1 MDDYNQTGQS
11 EMTYSPGRNRV
22 TSLYAMMLAWQKAE
36 PNKPCLC
43 IDDAVY
49 TYDVFMRDVQA
60 EKEKLE
66 TYAQTQPP
74 VIYRNS
80 VYDQLTAWI
89 AAIGAGLQPIIGH
102 PDSDDTVR
110 KALEER
116 LKEPSVRCD
125 KADFGVLSSGS
136 TGIPKI
142 LWRRTASWTDFF
154 PVQNEIFEV
163 TTDTRLFLH
172 GSMSFTGNLNALL
185 AVWYAGGTVVT
196 SAYLRPRSWL
206 KVMARYAITHIYL
219 LPTKLRLLMEVIP
232 IGKKNTMDT
241 AEADSTAEVD
251 SPAEIDSTDEV
262 KQRTAPAAAK
272 QRIASAAVKQEIAP
286 TEVRQRVTAELSS
299 LRMIFAGSQMLDTNL
314 MYHLQRL
321 WPQAR
326 FILYYGASELNYVTY
341 CTAEEWLLEPN
352 TVGRPFPGV
361 TVTVDEDHMIY
372 VTSPYTIEGV
382 ACPFSVGDKGWF
394 SSSGRL
400 MFEGRGGAVINRG
413 GYKLSVPLL
422 EKKIQELDGVA
433 EAVVIGQPD
442 ALRGEEPVAFI
453 QCEPGYTETMIKKAM
468 TKVLSVQEMP
478 HRIIGVEEIPLT
490 AGSKIDKRQLLR
502 LLET

>member
-11 EMTYSPGRNRV
+11 EMTDFPGRKTV
-22 TSLYAMMLAWQKAE
+22 TSLYAMMLAWQKAA

-49 TYDVFMRDVQA
+49 TYDAFMRDVQA

-66 TYAQTQPP
+66 TYAQTQP
-74 VIYRNS
+74 VIIYRNS

-89 AAIGAGLQPIIGH
+89 AAIGAGLQPITGH

-110 KALEER
+110 KALEEG
-116 LKEPSVRCD
+116 LKEPSACCD

-136 TGIPKI
+136 TGVPKI
-142 LWRRTASWTDFF
+142 LWRRTASWADFF

-163 TTDTRLFLH
+163 TKDTRLFLH

-185 AVWYAGGTVVT
+185 AAWYAGGTVVT

-219 LPTKLRLLMEVIP
+219 LPTKLRLLMEAMP
-232 IGKKNTMDT
+232 ISKENT
-241 AEADSTAEVD
+241 
-251 SPAEIDSTDEV
+251 
-262 KQRTAPAAAK
+262 AA
-272 QRIASAAVKQEIAP
+272 
-286 TEVRQRVTAELSS
+286 LSS
-299 LRMIFAGSQMLDTNL
+299 LRMIFAGSQMLDTKL
-314 MYHLQRL
+314 MHHLQRT

-341 CTAEEWLLEPN
+341 CTAEEWLREPN

-361 TVTVDEDHMIY
+361 RVTVEEDHMIY

>member
-22 TSLYAMMLAWQKAE
+22 TSLYAMMLAWQKAV

-49 TYDVFMRDVQA
+49 TYGVFMRDVQA

-102 PDSDDTVR
+102 PDSDDIVR

-116 LKEPSVRCD
+116 LKEPSACCD

-136 TGIPKI
+136 TGVPKI
-142 LWRRTASWTDFF
+142 LWRRTASWADFF

-163 TTDTRLFLH
+163 TKETRLFLH

-219 LPTKLRLLMEVIP
+219 LPTKLRLLMEAMP
-232 IGKKNTMDT
+232 ISKENMVT
-241 AEADSTAEVD
+241 AVEAGRTAEVKRRIA
-251 SPAEIDSTDEV
+251 PVVA
-262 KQRTAPAAAK
+262 KQRTAP
-272 QRIASAAVKQEIAP
+272 
-286 TEVRQRVTAELSS
+286 TLSS
-299 LRMIFAGSQMLDTNL
+299 LRMIFAGSQMLDTKL
-314 MYHLQRL
+314 MHHLQRT

-341 CTAEEWLLEPN
+341 CTAEEWLREPN

-361 TVTVDEDHMIY
+361 RVTVDEDHMIY

>member
-66 TYAQTQPP
+66 TYAQTQLP

-80 VYDQLTAWI
+80 VYDQLTVWI

-102 PDSDDTVR
+102 PDSDDIVR

-116 LKEPSVRCD
+116 LKEPSAYCD

-136 TGIPKI
+136 TGVPKI
-142 LWRRTASWTDFF
+142 LWRRTASWADFF

-163 TTDTRLFLH
+163 TKDTRLFLH

-219 LPTKLRLLMEVIP
+219 LPTKLRLLMEAMP
-232 IGKKNTMDT
+232 ISKENT
-241 AEADSTAEVD
+241 
-251 SPAEIDSTDEV
+251 
-262 KQRTAPAAAK
+262 AA
-272 QRIASAAVKQEIAP
+272 
-286 TEVRQRVTAELSS
+286 LSS
-299 LRMIFAGSQMLDTNL
+299 FRMIFAGSQMLDTKL
-314 MYHLQRL
+314 MHHLQRT
-321 WPQAR
+321 WPQVR

-361 TVTVDEDHMIY
+361 RVTVDEDHMIY

-422 EKKIQELDGVA
+422 EKKIQELEGVA

>member
-1 MDDYNQTGQS
+1 M
-11 EMTYSPGRNRV
+11 
-22 TSLYAMMLAWQKAE
+22 
-36 PNKPCLC
+36 
-43 IDDAVY
+43 
-49 TYDVFMRDVQA
+49 
-60 EKEKLE
+60 
-66 TYAQTQPP
+66 YAQPQPLL
-74 VIYRNS
+74 IYRNS
-80 VYDQLTAWI
+80 VYNQLTAWI

-102 PDSDDTVR
+102 PDSDDIVR

-116 LKEPSVRCD
+116 LKEPSACCD

-136 TGIPKI
+136 TGVPKI
-142 LWRRTASWTDFF
+142 LWRRTASWADFF

-163 TTDTRLFLH
+163 TKDTRLFLH

-219 LPTKLRLLMEVIP
+219 LPTKLRLLMEAMP
-232 IGKKNTMDT
+232 ISKENTAMAAEAEST
-241 AEADSTAEVD
+241 AEARRRIVPTAVKQRI
-251 SPAEIDSTDEV
+251 PPVVA
-262 KQRTAPAAAK
+262 KQRTAP
-272 QRIASAAVKQEIAP
+272 
-286 TEVRQRVTAELSS
+286 TLSS
-299 LRMIFAGSQMLDTNL
+299 LRMIFAGSQMLDTKL
-314 MYHLQRL
+314 MHHLQRT

-341 CTAEEWLLEPN
+341 CTAEEWLREPN

-433 EAVVIGQPD
+433 EAVVMGQPD

>member
-1 MDDYNQTGQS
+1 MDTYNQTGQR
-11 EMTYSPGRNRV
+11 EVTYSSGRNTV
-22 TSLYAMMLAWQKAE
+22 TSLYAMMRAWQKAE

-49 TYDVFMRDVQA
+49 TYDTFMRDVQA
-60 EKEKLE
+60 EKENLE
-66 TYAQTQPP
+66 MCDQTQPL

-219 LPTKLRLLMEVIP
+219 LPTKLRLLMEAMP
-232 IGKKNTMDT
+232 ISKENTAMAVEAKST
-241 AEADSTAEVD
+241 AEARRRIV
-251 SPAEIDSTDEV
+251 PAV
-262 KQRTAPAAAK
+262 AKQRTAP
-272 QRIASAAVKQEIAP
+272 
-286 TEVRQRVTAELSS
+286 TLSS
-299 LRMIFAGSQMLDTNL
+299 LRMIFAGSQMLDTKL
-314 MYHLQRL
+314 MHHLQRT
-321 WPQAR
+321 WPQAW

>member
-43 IDDAVY
+43 IDNAVY

-102 PDSDDTVR
+102 PDSDDIVR

-116 LKEPSVRCD
+116 LKEPSACCD

-136 TGIPKI
+136 TGVPKI
-142 LWRRTASWTDFF
+142 LWRRTASWADFF

-163 TTDTRLFLH
+163 TKETRLFLH

-206 KVMARYAITHIYL
+206 KVMARYEITHIYL
-219 LPTKLRLLMEVIP
+219 LPTKLRLLMEAMP
-232 IGKKNTMDT
+232 ISKENT
-241 AEADSTAEVD
+241 
-251 SPAEIDSTDEV
+251 
-262 KQRTAPAAAK
+262 AA
-272 QRIASAAVKQEIAP
+272 
-286 TEVRQRVTAELSS
+286 LSS
-299 LRMIFAGSQMLDTNL
+299 LRMIFAGSQMLDIKL
-314 MYHLQRL
+314 MHHLQRT

-341 CTAEEWLLEPN
+341 CTAGEWLLEPN

-361 TVTVDEDHMIY
+361 RVTVDEDHMIY

-382 ACPFSVGDKGWF
+382 VCPFSVGDKGWF

-478 HRIIGVEEIPLT
+478 HRIIGVEEMPLT
-490 AGSKIDKRQLLR
+490 AGSKIDKRQLLS

>member
-1 MDDYNQTGQS
+1 MDDYNQTRQS
-11 EMTYSPGRNRV
+11 EMTDSLGRNTV
-22 TSLYAMMLAWQKAE
+22 TSLYAMMLAWQKAV

-49 TYDVFMRDVQA
+49 TYDNFMRDVQA

-66 TYAQTQPP
+66 TYAQPQPP

-80 VYDQLTAWI
+80 VYDQLTVWI

-102 PDSDDTVR
+102 PDSDDIVR

-116 LKEPSVRCD
+116 LKEPSACCD

-136 TGIPKI
+136 TGVPKI
-142 LWRRTASWTDFF
+142 LWRRTASWADFF

-163 TTDTRLFLH
+163 TKDTRLFLH

-219 LPTKLRLLMEVIP
+219 LPTKLRLLMEAMP
-232 IGKKNTMDT
+232 ISKENT
-241 AEADSTAEVD
+241 
-251 SPAEIDSTDEV
+251 
-262 KQRTAPAAAK
+262 AA
-272 QRIASAAVKQEIAP
+272 
-286 TEVRQRVTAELSS
+286 LSS
-299 LRMIFAGSQMLDTNL
+299 LRMIFAGSQMLDTKL
-314 MYHLQRL
+314 MHHLQRT

-361 TVTVDEDHMIY
+361 RVTVDEDHMIY

-478 HRIIGVEEIPLT
+478 HRIIGVEVIPLT

>member
-1 MDDYNQTGQS
+1 MDTYNQTGQR
-11 EMTYSPGRNRV
+11 EVTYSSGRNTV
-22 TSLYAMMLAWQKAE
+22 TSLYAMMRAWQKAE

-49 TYDVFMRDVQA
+49 TYDTFMRDVQA
-60 EKEKLE
+60 EKENLE
-66 TYAQTQPP
+66 MCDQTQPL

-136 TGIPKI
+136 TGVPKI
-142 LWRRTASWTDFF
+142 LWRRTASWADFF
-154 PVQNEIFEV
+154 LVQNEIFEV
-163 TTDTRLFLH
+163 TKETRLFLH

-219 LPTKLRLLMEVIP
+219 LPTKLRLLMEAMP
-232 IGKKNTMDT
+232 ISKENTAMAVEAKST
-241 AEADSTAEVD
+241 AEARRRIV
-251 SPAEIDSTDEV
+251 PAV
-262 KQRTAPAAAK
+262 AKQRTAP
-272 QRIASAAVKQEIAP
+272 
-286 TEVRQRVTAELSS
+286 TLSS
-299 LRMIFAGSQMLDTNL
+299 LRMIFAGSQMLDTKL
-314 MYHLQRL
+314 MHHLQRT
-321 WPQAR
+321 WPQVR

-361 TVTVDEDHMIY
+361 RVTVDEDHMIY

-422 EKKIQELDGVA
+422 EKKIQELEGVA

>member
-1 MDDYNQTGQS
+1 MDTYNQTGQR
-11 EMTYSPGRNRV
+11 EATYSSGRNTV
-22 TSLYAMMLAWQKAE
+22 TSLYAMMRAWQKAE

-49 TYDVFMRDVQA
+49 TYDTFMRDVQA

-66 TYAQTQPP
+66 TYAQTQP
-74 VIYRNS
+74 VIIYRNS

-136 TGIPKI
+136 TGVPKI
-142 LWRRTASWTDFF
+142 LWRRTASWVDFF

-219 LPTKLRLLMEVIP
+219 LPTKLRLLMEAMP
-232 IGKKNTMDT
+232 ISKENTTMAVEAERT
-241 AEADSTAEVD
+241 AEARRRIA
-251 SPAEIDSTDEV
+251 PAEE
-262 KQRTAPAAAK
+262 K
-272 QRIASAAVKQEIAP
+272 QRIVPA
-286 TEVRQRVTAELSS
+286 LSS
-299 LRMIFAGSQMLDTNL
+299 LRMIFAGSQMLDTKL
-314 MYHLQRL
+314 MHHLQRT
-321 WPQAR
+321 WPEAQ

-361 TVTVDEDHMIY
+361 RVTVDEDHMIY

-422 EKKIQELDGVA
+422 EKKIQELEGVA

-478 HRIIGVEEIPLT
+478 HRIIGVEEIPLM

-502 LLET
+502 VLET

>member
-1 MDDYNQTGQS
+1 MDDYNQTRQS
-11 EMTYSPGRNRV
+11 EMTDSPGRNTV
-22 TSLYAMMLAWQKAE
+22 ISLYAMMLAWQKAV

-66 TYAQTQPP
+66 TYAQPQPLL
-74 VIYRNS
+74 IYRNS

-102 PDSDDTVR
+102 PDSDDIVR

-116 LKEPSVRCD
+116 LKEPSACCD

-136 TGIPKI
+136 TGVPKI
-142 LWRRTASWTDFF
+142 LWRRTASWADFF

-163 TTDTRLFLH
+163 TEDTRLFLH

-196 SAYLRPRSWL
+196 SAYLRPRSWM

-219 LPTKLRLLMEVIP
+219 LPTKLRLLMEAMP
-232 IGKKNTMDT
+232 ISKENT
-241 AEADSTAEVD
+241 
-251 SPAEIDSTDEV
+251 
-262 KQRTAPAAAK
+262 AA
-272 QRIASAAVKQEIAP
+272 
-286 TEVRQRVTAELSS
+286 LSS
-299 LRMIFAGSQMLDTNL
+299 LRMIFAGSQMLDTKL
-314 MYHLQRL
+314 MHHLQRT

-361 TVTVDEDHMIY
+361 RVTVDEDRMIY

-422 EKKIQELDGVA
+422 EKKIQELEGVA

>member
-1 MDDYNQTGQS
+1 MDTYNQTGQR
-11 EMTYSPGRNRV
+11 EVTYSSGRNTV
-22 TSLYAMMLAWQKAE
+22 TSLYAMMRAWQKAK

-49 TYDVFMRDVQA
+49 TYDTFMRDVQA
-60 EKEKLE
+60 EKENLE
-66 TYAQTQPP
+66 MCDQTQPL

-136 TGIPKI
+136 MGIPKI

-154 PVQNEIFEV
+154 PIQNEIFEV

-232 IGKKNTMDT
+232 ISKENTAIVVE
-241 AEADSTAEVD
+241 AESTAEVD
-251 SPAEIDSTDEV
+251 SPAKVDSTAEV
-262 KQRTAPAAAK
+262 KQRIAPAAAK
-272 QRIASAAVKQEIAP
+272 QRTAP
-286 TEVRQRVTAELSS
+286 AKVRQRVTAELSS
-299 LRMIFAGSQMLDTNL
+299 LRMIFAGSQMLDTKL
-314 MYHLQRL
+314 MHHLQRT

-341 CTAEEWLLEPN
+341 CTAGEWLLEPN

-361 TVTVDEDHMIY
+361 RVTVDEDHMIY

-382 ACPFSVGDKGWF
+382 DCPFSVGDKGWF

-413 GYKLSVPLL
+413 GFKLSAALL

-468 TKVLSVQEMP
+468 TKVLSSQEMP
-478 HRIIGVEEIPLT
+478 HRIICVDAIPLT
-490 AGSKIDKRQLLR
+490 AGSKIDKRKLLA

>member
-1 MDDYNQTGQS
+1 MDDYNQTGQRGV
-11 EMTYSPGRNRV
+11 TYSPGRNRV
-22 TSLYAMMLAWQKAE
+22 TSLYAMMLAWQKAK

-60 EKEKLE
+60 EKENLE
-66 TYAQTQPP
+66 MCDQTQPL

-142 LWRRTASWTDFF
+142 LWRRTASWADFF

-219 LPTKLRLLMEVIP
+219 LPTKLRLLMEAMP
-232 IGKKNTMDT
+232 ISKENTAMAVEAKST
-241 AEADSTAEVD
+241 AEARRRIV
-251 SPAEIDSTDEV
+251 PAVAKQRIPPV
-262 KQRTAPAAAK
+262 VAKQRTAP
-272 QRIASAAVKQEIAP
+272 
-286 TEVRQRVTAELSS
+286 TLSS
-299 LRMIFAGSQMLDTNL
+299 LRMIFAGSQMLDTKL
-314 MYHLQRL
+314 MHHLQRT

-382 ACPFSVGDKGWF
+382 ACPLSVGDKGWF

>member
-66 TYAQTQPP
+66 TYAQTQLP

-80 VYDQLTAWI
+80 VYDQLTVWI

-102 PDSDDTVR
+102 PDSDDIVR

-116 LKEPSVRCD
+116 LKEPSAYCD

-136 TGIPKI
+136 TGVPKI
-142 LWRRTASWTDFF
+142 LWRRTASWADFF

-163 TTDTRLFLH
+163 TKDTRLFLH

-219 LPTKLRLLMEVIP
+219 LPTKLRLLMEAMP
-232 IGKKNTMDT
+232 ISKENTAMAVEAKST
-241 AEADSTAEVD
+241 AEARRRIV
-251 SPAEIDSTDEV
+251 PAV
-262 KQRTAPAAAK
+262 AKQRTAP
-272 QRIASAAVKQEIAP
+272 
-286 TEVRQRVTAELSS
+286 TLSS
-299 LRMIFAGSQMLDTNL
+299 LRMIFAGSQMLDTKL
-314 MYHLQRL
+314 MHHLQRT

-341 CTAEEWLLEPN
+341 CTAGEWLLEPN

-361 TVTVDEDHMIY
+361 RVTVDEDHMIY

-422 EKKIQELDGVA
+422 EKKIQELEGVA

-478 HRIIGVEEIPLT
+478 HRIIGVEEILLT

>member
-60 EKEKLE
+60 EKETLE

-89 AAIGAGLQPIIGH
+89 AAIGAGLQPVIGH

-142 LWRRTASWTDFF
+142 LWRRTASWADFF

-219 LPTKLRLLMEVIP
+219 LPTKLRLLMEAMP
-232 IGKKNTMDT
+232 ISKENT
-241 AEADSTAEVD
+241 
-251 SPAEIDSTDEV
+251 
-262 KQRTAPAAAK
+262 AA
-272 QRIASAAVKQEIAP
+272 
-286 TEVRQRVTAELSS
+286 LSS
-299 LRMIFAGSQMLDTNL
+299 LRMIFAGSQMLDTKL
-314 MYHLQRL
+314 MHHLQRT

-361 TVTVDEDHMIY
+361 RVTVDEDHMIY

-478 HRIIGVEEIPLT
+478 HRIIGVEKIPLT

>member
-80 VYDQLTAWI
+80 VYNQLTAWI

-102 PDSDDTVR
+102 PDSDDIVR

-116 LKEPSVRCD
+116 LKEPSACCD

-136 TGIPKI
+136 TGVPKI
-142 LWRRTASWTDFF
+142 LWRRTASWADFF

-163 TTDTRLFLH
+163 TKDTRLFLH

-219 LPTKLRLLMEVIP
+219 LPTKLRLLMEAMP
-232 IGKKNTMDT
+232 TSKENT
-241 AEADSTAEVD
+241 
-251 SPAEIDSTDEV
+251 
-262 KQRTAPAAAK
+262 AA
-272 QRIASAAVKQEIAP
+272 
-286 TEVRQRVTAELSS
+286 LSS
-299 LRMIFAGSQMLDTNL
+299 LRMIFAGSQMLDTKL
-314 MYHLQRL
+314 MHHLQRT

-341 CTAEEWLLEPN
+341 CTAGEWLLEPN

-361 TVTVDEDHMIY
+361 RVTVDEDHMIY

-422 EKKIQELDGVA
+422 EKKIQELEGVA

>member
-1 MDDYNQTGQS
+1 MDDYNQTGQR
-11 EMTYSPGRNRV
+11 EVTYSSGRNTV
-22 TSLYAMMLAWQKAE
+22 TSLYAMMRAWQKAK

-60 EKEKLE
+60 EKENLE
-66 TYAQTQPP
+66 MCDQTQPL

-102 PDSDDTVR
+102 PDSDDIVR

-116 LKEPSVRCD
+116 LKEPSACCD

-136 TGIPKI
+136 MGIPKI

-154 PVQNEIFEV
+154 PIQNEIFEV

-219 LPTKLRLLMEVIP
+219 LPTKLRLLMEAMP
-232 IGKKNTMDT
+232 ISKENTAMAVEAEST
-241 AEADSTAEVD
+241 AEARRRIV
-251 SPAEIDSTDEV
+251 
-262 KQRTAPAAAK
+262 PAAA
-272 QRIASAAVKQEIAP
+272 KQEIAP

-299 LRMIFAGSQMLDTNL
+299 LRMIFAGSQMLDTKL
-314 MYHLQRL
+314 MHHLQRT

>member
-1 MDDYNQTGQS
+1 MDTYNQTGQR
-11 EMTYSPGRNRV
+11 EVTYSSGRNTV
-22 TSLYAMMLAWQKAE
+22 TSLYAMMRAWQKAK

-60 EKEKLE
+60 EKETLE

-89 AAIGAGLQPIIGH
+89 AAIGAGLQPVIGH

-136 TGIPKI
+136 MGIPKI
-142 LWRRTASWTDFF
+142 LWRRTASWADFF

-219 LPTKLRLLMEVIP
+219 LPTKLRLLMEAMP
-232 IGKKNTMDT
+232 ISKENT
-241 AEADSTAEVD
+241 
-251 SPAEIDSTDEV
+251 
-262 KQRTAPAAAK
+262 AA
-272 QRIASAAVKQEIAP
+272 
-286 TEVRQRVTAELSS
+286 LSS
-299 LRMIFAGSQMLDTNL
+299 LRMIFAGSQMLDTKL
-314 MYHLQRL
+314 MHHLQRT

-361 TVTVDEDHMIY
+361 RVTVDEDHMIY

-478 HRIIGVEEIPLT
+478 HRIIGVEKIPLT

>member
-1 MDDYNQTGQS
+1 MDDYNQTRQS
-11 EMTYSPGRNRV
+11 EMTDSLGRDTV
-22 TSLYAMMLAWQKAE
+22 TSLYAMMLAWQKAV

-49 TYDVFMRDVQA
+49 TYDNFMRDVQA
-60 EKEKLE
+60 EKEMLE
-66 TYAQTQPP
+66 TYAQPQPLL
-74 VIYRNS
+74 IYRNS

-102 PDSDDTVR
+102 PDSDDIVR

-116 LKEPSVRCD
+116 LKEPSACCD

-136 TGIPKI
+136 TGVPKI
-142 LWRRTASWTDFF
+142 LWRRTASWADFF

-163 TTDTRLFLH
+163 TKDTRLFLH

-219 LPTKLRLLMEVIP
+219 LPTKLRLLMEAMLIS
-232 IGKKNTMDT
+232 KENT
-241 AEADSTAEVD
+241 
-251 SPAEIDSTDEV
+251 
-262 KQRTAPAAAK
+262 AA
-272 QRIASAAVKQEIAP
+272 
-286 TEVRQRVTAELSS
+286 LSS
-299 LRMIFAGSQMLDTNL
+299 LRMIFAGSQMLDTKL
-314 MYHLQRL
+314 MHHLQRT

-361 TVTVDEDHMIY
+361 RVTVDEDHMIY

-422 EKKIQELDGVA
+422 EKKIQEVEGVA

>member
-11 EMTYSPGRNRV
+11 EMTDSPGRNRV
-22 TSLYAMMLAWQKAE
+22 TSLYAMMLAWQKAV

-49 TYDVFMRDVQA
+49 TYDAFMRDVQA
-60 EKEKLE
+60 EKETLE
-66 TYAQTQPP
+66 TYAQTQPLL
-74 VIYRNS
+74 IYRNS

-102 PDSDDTVR
+102 PDSDDIVR

-116 LKEPSVRCD
+116 LKEPSACCD

-136 TGIPKI
+136 TGVPKI
-142 LWRRTASWTDFF
+142 LWRRTASWADFF

-163 TTDTRLFLH
+163 TKDTRLFLH

-219 LPTKLRLLMEVIP
+219 LPTKLRLLMEAMP
-232 IGKKNTMDT
+232 ISKENTAMAVEAEST
-241 AEADSTAEVD
+241 AEARRRIVPTAVKQRI
-251 SPAEIDSTDEV
+251 PPVVA
-262 KQRTAPAAAK
+262 KQRTAP
-272 QRIASAAVKQEIAP
+272 
-286 TEVRQRVTAELSS
+286 TLSS
-299 LRMIFAGSQMLDTNL
+299 LRMIFAGSQMLDTKL
-314 MYHLQRL
+314 MHHLQRT

>member
-11 EMTYSPGRNRV
+11 EMTYSPERNRV
-22 TSLYAMMLAWQKAE
+22 TSLYAMMLTWQKAV

-66 TYAQTQPP
+66 TCNQTQPP

-80 VYDQLTAWI
+80 VYDQLTVWI

-102 PDSDDTVR
+102 PDSDDIVR

-116 LKEPSVRCD
+116 LKEPSACCD

-136 TGIPKI
+136 TGVPKI
-142 LWRRTASWTDFF
+142 LWRRTASWADFF

-163 TTDTRLFLH
+163 TEDTRLFLH

-185 AVWYAGGTVVT
+185 AVWYDGGTVVT
-196 SAYLRPRSWL
+196 SAYLRPRSWM

-219 LPTKLRLLMEVIP
+219 LPTKLRLLMEAMP
-232 IGKKNTMDT
+232 ISKENTV
-241 AEADSTAEVD
+241 A
-251 SPAEIDSTDEV
+251 
-262 KQRTAPAAAK
+262 
-272 QRIASAAVKQEIAP
+272 
-286 TEVRQRVTAELSS
+286 LSS
-299 LRMIFAGSQMLDTNL
+299 LRMIFAGSQMLDTKL
-314 MYHLQRL
+314 MHHLQRT
-321 WPQAR
+321 WPQAW

-422 EKKIQELDGVA
+422 EKKIQELEGVA

>member
-142 LWRRTASWTDFF
+142 LWRRTASWADFF

-163 TTDTRLFLH
+163 TKDTRLFLH

-219 LPTKLRLLMEVIP
+219 LPTKLRLLMEAMP
-232 IGKKNTMDT
+232 ISKENTAMAVEAKST
-241 AEADSTAEVD
+241 AEARRRIV
-251 SPAEIDSTDEV
+251 PAV
-262 KQRTAPAAAK
+262 AKQRT
-272 QRIASAAVKQEIAP
+272 EP
-286 TEVRQRVTAELSS
+286 TLSS
-299 LRMIFAGSQMLDTNL
+299 LRMIFAGSQMLDTKL
-314 MYHLQRL
+314 MHHLQRT
-321 WPQAR
+321 WPQAW

>member
-1 MDDYNQTGQS
+1 MDTYNQTGQS
-11 EMTYSPGRNRV
+11 EMTYSSGRNTV
-22 TSLYAMMLAWQKAE
+22 TSLYAMMRAWQKAE

-49 TYDVFMRDVQA
+49 TYDTFMRDVQA

-66 TYAQTQPP
+66 MCDQTQPL

-89 AAIGAGLQPIIGH
+89 TAIGAGLQPIIGH

-136 TGIPKI
+136 TGVPKI
-142 LWRRTASWTDFF
+142 LWRRTASWADFF

-163 TTDTRLFLH
+163 TKETRLFLH

-219 LPTKLRLLMEVIP
+219 LPTKLRLLMEAMP
-232 IGKKNTMDT
+232 ISKENTAMAVEAEST
-241 AEADSTAEVD
+241 AEARRRIV
-251 SPAEIDSTDEV
+251 
-262 KQRTAPAAAK
+262 PAAAK

-299 LRMIFAGSQMLDTNL
+299 LRMIFAGSQMLDTKL
-314 MYHLQRL
+314 MHHLQRT

-361 TVTVDEDHMIY
+361 TVTVDDDHMIY

-433 EAVVIGQPD
+433 EAVVIGQLD

>member
-102 PDSDDTVR
+102 PDSDDIVR

-116 LKEPSVRCD
+116 LKEPSACCD

-136 TGIPKI
+136 TGVPKI
-142 LWRRTASWTDFF
+142 LWRRTASWADFF

-163 TTDTRLFLH
+163 TKDTRLFLH

-219 LPTKLRLLMEVIP
+219 LPTKLRLLMEAMP
-232 IGKKNTMDT
+232 ISKENTAMAVEAKST
-241 AEADSTAEVD
+241 AEARRRIV
-251 SPAEIDSTDEV
+251 PAV
-262 KQRTAPAAAK
+262 AKQRLAPVVAKQRTAPA
-272 QRIASAAVKQEIAP
+272 
-286 TEVRQRVTAELSS
+286 LSS
-299 LRMIFAGSQMLDTNL
+299 LRMIFAGSQMLDTKL
-314 MYHLQRL
+314 MHHLQRT

-361 TVTVDEDHMIY
+361 RVTVDEDHMIY

>member
-11 EMTYSPGRNRV
+11 EMTYSPERNRV

-36 PNKPCLC
+36 PNKTCLC

-102 PDSDDTVR
+102 PDSDDIVR

-116 LKEPSVRCD
+116 LKEPSACCD

-136 TGIPKI
+136 TGVPKI
-142 LWRRTASWTDFF
+142 LWRRTASWADFF

-163 TTDTRLFLH
+163 TKDTRLFLH

-196 SAYLRPRSWL
+196 SAYLRPRSWM

-219 LPTKLRLLMEVIP
+219 LPTKLRLLMEAMP
-232 IGKKNTMDT
+232 ISKENT
-241 AEADSTAEVD
+241 
-251 SPAEIDSTDEV
+251 
-262 KQRTAPAAAK
+262 AA
-272 QRIASAAVKQEIAP
+272 
-286 TEVRQRVTAELSS
+286 LSS
-299 LRMIFAGSQMLDTNL
+299 LRMIFAGSQMLDTKL

-361 TVTVDEDHMIY
+361 TVTVGEAHMIY

-433 EAVVIGQPD
+433 EAVVMGQPD

>member
-11 EMTYSPGRNRV
+11 EMTYSPERNRV

-66 TYAQTQPP
+66 TYAQTQP
-74 VIYRNS
+74 VIIYRNS

-89 AAIGAGLQPIIGH
+89 AAMGAGLQPIIGH

-110 KALEER
+110 KTLEER
-116 LKEPSVRCD
+116 LKEPSVCCD

-136 TGIPKI
+136 TGVPKI
-142 LWRRTASWTDFF
+142 LWRRTASWADFF

-163 TTDTRLFLH
+163 TKDTRLFLH

-219 LPTKLRLLMEVIP
+219 LPTKLRLLMEAMP
-232 IGKKNTMDT
+232 ISKENT
-241 AEADSTAEVD
+241 
-251 SPAEIDSTDEV
+251 
-262 KQRTAPAAAK
+262 AA
-272 QRIASAAVKQEIAP
+272 
-286 TEVRQRVTAELSS
+286 LSS
-299 LRMIFAGSQMLDTNL
+299 LRMIFAGSQMLDTKL
-314 MYHLQRL
+314 MHHLQRT
-321 WPQAR
+321 WPQVR

-361 TVTVDEDHMIY
+361 RVTVDEDHMIY

-490 AGSKIDKRQLLR
+490 AGSKIDKRQLLT

>member
-66 TYAQTQPP
+66 MYAQSQPL

-136 TGIPKI
+136 TGVPKI
-142 LWRRTASWTDFF
+142 LWRRTASWADFF

-163 TTDTRLFLH
+163 TKDTRLFLH

-219 LPTKLRLLMEVIP
+219 LPTKLRLLMEAMP
-232 IGKKNTMDT
+232 ISKENTAMAVEAKST
-241 AEADSTAEVD
+241 AEARRRIV
-251 SPAEIDSTDEV
+251 PAV
-262 KQRTAPAAAK
+262 AKQRTAP
-272 QRIASAAVKQEIAP
+272 
-286 TEVRQRVTAELSS
+286 TLSS
-299 LRMIFAGSQMLDTNL
+299 LRMIFAGSQMLDTKL
-314 MYHLQRL
+314 MHHLQRT
-321 WPQAR
+321 WPQAW

-341 CTAEEWLLEPN
+341 CTAEEWLLELN

-468 TKVLSVQEMP
+468 TKVLSVQEIP

>member
-1 MDDYNQTGQS
+1 MDTYNQTGQS

-49 TYDVFMRDVQA
+49 TYDTFMRDVQA
-60 EKEKLE
+60 EKENLE
-66 TYAQTQPP
+66 MCDQTQPL

-102 PDSDDTVR
+102 PDSDDIVR
-110 KALEER
+110 KELEER
-116 LKEPSVRCD
+116 LKEPSACCD
-125 KADFGVLSSGS
+125 KAEFGVLSSGS
-136 TGIPKI
+136 TGVPKI
-142 LWRRTASWTDFF
+142 LWRRTASWADFF

-163 TTDTRLFLH
+163 TKDTRLFLH

-219 LPTKLRLLMEVIP
+219 LPTKLRLLMEAMP
-232 IGKKNTMDT
+232 ISKENTAM
-241 AEADSTAEVD
+241 AVEAKSTTEARRRIV
-251 SPAEIDSTDEV
+251 PAV
-262 KQRTAPAAAK
+262 AKQRTAPAA
-272 QRIASAAVKQEIAP
+272 VKQGIAP
-286 TEVRQRVTAELSS
+286 TEVRRRRTAELSS
-299 LRMIFAGSQMLDTNL
+299 LRMIFAGSQMLDTKL

-361 TVTVDEDHMIY
+361 RVTVDEDHMIY

>member
-1 MDDYNQTGQS
+1 MDTYNQTGQR
-11 EMTYSPGRNRV
+11 EVTYSSGRNTV
-22 TSLYAMMLAWQKAE
+22 TSLYAMMRAWQKAK

-49 TYDVFMRDVQA
+49 TYDTFMRDVQA
-60 EKEKLE
+60 EKETLE

-142 LWRRTASWTDFF
+142 LWRRTASWADFF

-219 LPTKLRLLMEVIP
+219 LPTKLRLLMEAMP
-232 IGKKNTMDT
+232 ISKENT
-241 AEADSTAEVD
+241 
-251 SPAEIDSTDEV
+251 
-262 KQRTAPAAAK
+262 AA
-272 QRIASAAVKQEIAP
+272 
-286 TEVRQRVTAELSS
+286 LSS
-299 LRMIFAGSQMLDTNL
+299 LRMIFAGSQMLDTKL
-314 MYHLQRL
+314 MHHLQRT

-361 TVTVDEDHMIY
+361 RVTVDEDHMIY

-478 HRIIGVEEIPLT
+478 HRIIGVEKIPLT

>member
-11 EMTYSPGRNRV
+11 EMTDSPGRNRV
-22 TSLYAMMLAWQKAE
+22 TSLYAMMLVWQKAV

-49 TYDVFMRDVQA
+49 TYDDFMRDVQA

-66 TYAQTQPP
+66 TYAQPQPLL
-74 VIYRNS
+74 IYRNS
-80 VYDQLTAWI
+80 VYDQLTVWI

-142 LWRRTASWTDFF
+142 LWRRTASWADFF

-163 TTDTRLFLH
+163 TKETRLFLH

-219 LPTKLRLLMEVIP
+219 LPTKLRLLMEAMP
-232 IGKKNTMDT
+232 ISKENM
-241 AEADSTAEVD
+241 
-251 SPAEIDSTDEV
+251 
-262 KQRTAPAAAK
+262 AA
-272 QRIASAAVKQEIAP
+272 
-286 TEVRQRVTAELSS
+286 LSS
-299 LRMIFAGSQMLDTNL
+299 LRMIFAGSQMLDTKL
-314 MYHLQRL
+314 MHHLQRT

-341 CTAEEWLLEPN
+341 CTAEEWLREPN
-352 TVGRPFPGV
+352 AVGRPFPGV

-422 EKKIQELDGVA
+422 EKKIQELEGVA

>member
-49 TYDVFMRDVQA
+49 TYDVFIRDVQA

-66 TYAQTQPP
+66 TYAQTQP
-74 VIYRNS
+74 VIIYRNS

-89 AAIGAGLQPIIGH
+89 AAMGAGLQPIIGH

-110 KALEER
+110 KTLEER
-116 LKEPSVRCD
+116 LKEPSVCCD

-136 TGIPKI
+136 TGVPKI
-142 LWRRTASWTDFF
+142 LWRRTASWVDFF

-163 TTDTRLFLH
+163 TKDTRLFLH

-219 LPTKLRLLMEVIP
+219 LPTKLRLLMEAMP
-232 IGKKNTMDT
+232 ISKENT
-241 AEADSTAEVD
+241 V
-251 SPAEIDSTDEV
+251 
-262 KQRTAPAAAK
+262 
-272 QRIASAAVKQEIAP
+272 
-286 TEVRQRVTAELSS
+286 ELSS
-299 LRMIFAGSQMLDTNL
+299 LRMIFAGSQMLDTKL
-314 MYHLQRL
+314 MHHLQRT

-352 TVGRPFPGV
+352 TVGRPFPRV
-361 TVTVDEDHMIY
+361 RVTVDEDHMIY

>member
-102 PDSDDTVR
+102 PDSDDIVR

-116 LKEPSVRCD
+116 LKEPSACCD

-136 TGIPKI
+136 TGVPKI
-142 LWRRTASWTDFF
+142 LWRRTASWADFF

-163 TTDTRLFLH
+163 TKDTRLFLH

-219 LPTKLRLLMEVIP
+219 LPTKLRLLMEAMP
-232 IGKKNTMDT
+232 IRKENTAMAVEAKST
-241 AEADSTAEVD
+241 AEARRRIV
-251 SPAEIDSTDEV
+251 PAV
-262 KQRTAPAAAK
+262 AK
-272 QRIASAAVKQEIAP
+272 QRLAPVVAKQEIAP

-299 LRMIFAGSQMLDTNL
+299 LRMIFAGSQMLDTKL
-314 MYHLQRL
+314 MHHLQRT
-321 WPQAR
+321 WPQAW

-341 CTAEEWLLEPN
+341 CTAGEWLLEPN

-361 TVTVDEDHMIY
+361 RVTVDEDHMIY

-400 MFEGRGGAVINRG
+400 MFEGRGGTVINRG

-433 EAVVIGQPD
+433 EAVVIGQSD

-490 AGSKIDKRQLLR
+490 AGSKIDKRKLLA

>member
-11 EMTYSPGRNRV
+11 EMTYSPERNRV

-49 TYDVFMRDVQA
+49 TYGVFMRDVQA

-102 PDSDDTVR
+102 PDSDDIVR

-116 LKEPSVRCD
+116 LKEPSACCD

-136 TGIPKI
+136 TGVPKI
-142 LWRRTASWTDFF
+142 LWRRTASWADFF

-163 TTDTRLFLH
+163 TKDTRLFLH

-219 LPTKLRLLMEVIP
+219 LPTKLRLLMEAMP
-232 IGKKNTMDT
+232 ISKENT
-241 AEADSTAEVD
+241 
-251 SPAEIDSTDEV
+251 
-262 KQRTAPAAAK
+262 AA
-272 QRIASAAVKQEIAP
+272 
-286 TEVRQRVTAELSS
+286 LSS
-299 LRMIFAGSQMLDTNL
+299 LRMIFAGSQMLDTKL
-314 MYHLQRL
+314 MHHLQRT

-382 ACPFSVGDKGWF
+382 VCPFSVGDKGWF

-478 HRIIGVEEIPLT
+478 HRIIGVEVIPLT

>member
-11 EMTYSPGRNRV
+11 EMTYSPERNRV

-102 PDSDDTVR
+102 PDSDDIVR

-116 LKEPSVRCD
+116 LKEPSACCD

-136 TGIPKI
+136 TGVPKI
-142 LWRRTASWTDFF
+142 LWRRTASWADFF

-163 TTDTRLFLH
+163 TKDTRLFLH

-219 LPTKLRLLMEVIP
+219 LPTKLRLLMEAMP
-232 IGKKNTMDT
+232 ISKENT
-241 AEADSTAEVD
+241 
-251 SPAEIDSTDEV
+251 
-262 KQRTAPAAAK
+262 AA
-272 QRIASAAVKQEIAP
+272 
-286 TEVRQRVTAELSS
+286 LSS
-299 LRMIFAGSQMLDTNL
+299 LRMIFAGSQMLDTKL
-314 MYHLQRL
+314 MHHLQRT

-341 CTAEEWLLEPN
+341 CTAEEWLREPN

-361 TVTVDEDHMIY
+361 RVTVDEDHMIY

>member
-11 EMTYSPGRNRV
+11 EMTYSPERNRV

-66 TYAQTQPP
+66 TYAQTQP
-74 VIYRNS
+74 VIIYRNS

-89 AAIGAGLQPIIGH
+89 AAMGAGLQPIIGH

-110 KALEER
+110 KTLEER
-116 LKEPSVRCD
+116 LKEPRVCGD
-125 KADFGVLSSGS
+125 KADVGGRSSGS
-136 TGIPKI
+136 TGVPKI
-142 LWRRTASWTDFF
+142 LWRRTASWADFF

-163 TTDTRLFLH
+163 TKDTRLFLH

-219 LPTKLRLLMEVIP
+219 LPTKLRLLMEAMP
-232 IGKKNTMDT
+232 ISKENT
-241 AEADSTAEVD
+241 
-251 SPAEIDSTDEV
+251 
-262 KQRTAPAAAK
+262 AA
-272 QRIASAAVKQEIAP
+272 
-286 TEVRQRVTAELSS
+286 LSS
-299 LRMIFAGSQMLDTNL
+299 LRMIFAGSQMLDTKL
-314 MYHLQRL
+314 MHHLQRT
-321 WPQAR
+321 WPQVR

-361 TVTVDEDHMIY
+361 RVTVDEDHMIY

-490 AGSKIDKRQLLR
+490 AGSKIDKRQLLT

>member
-11 EMTYSPGRNRV
+11 EMTYSPERNRV
-22 TSLYAMMLAWQKAE
+22 TSLYAMMLAWQKAV

-49 TYDVFMRDVQA
+49 TYDAFMRDVQA

-66 TYAQTQPP
+66 TYAQPQPLL
-74 VIYRNS
+74 IYRNS
-80 VYDQLTAWI
+80 VYDQLTVWI
-89 AAIGAGLQPIIGH
+89 AAIGVGLQPIIGH
-102 PDSDDTVR
+102 PDSDDIVR

-116 LKEPSVRCD
+116 LKEPSACCD
-125 KADFGVLSSGS
+125 KTDFGVLSSGS
-136 TGIPKI
+136 TGVPKI
-142 LWRRTASWTDFF
+142 LWRRTVSWADFF

-163 TTDTRLFLH
+163 TKDTRLFLH

-219 LPTKLRLLMEVIP
+219 LPTKLRLLMEAMP
-232 IGKKNTMDT
+232 ISKENT
-241 AEADSTAEVD
+241 
-251 SPAEIDSTDEV
+251 
-262 KQRTAPAAAK
+262 AA
-272 QRIASAAVKQEIAP
+272 
-286 TEVRQRVTAELSS
+286 LSS
-299 LRMIFAGSQMLDTNL
+299 LRMIFAGSQMLDTKL
-314 MYHLQRL
+314 MHHLQRT

-341 CTAEEWLLEPN
+341 CTAGEWLLEPN

-361 TVTVDEDHMIY
+361 RVTVDEDHMIY

-433 EAVVIGQPD
+433 EAVVMGQPD

>member
-22 TSLYAMMLAWQKAE
+22 TSLYAMMLAWQKAV

-49 TYDVFMRDVQA
+49 TYDAFVRDVQA

-66 TYAQTQPP
+66 MYAQPQPLL
-74 VIYRNS
+74 IYRNS
-80 VYDQLTAWI
+80 VYNQLTAWI

-116 LKEPSVRCD
+116 LKEPSACCD

-136 TGIPKI
+136 TGVPKI
-142 LWRRTASWTDFF
+142 LWRRTASWADFF

-163 TTDTRLFLH
+163 TKDTRLFLH

-219 LPTKLRLLMEVIP
+219 LPTKLRLLMEAMP
-232 IGKKNTMDT
+232 ISKENT
-241 AEADSTAEVD
+241 
-251 SPAEIDSTDEV
+251 
-262 KQRTAPAAAK
+262 AA
-272 QRIASAAVKQEIAP
+272 
-286 TEVRQRVTAELSS
+286 LSS
-299 LRMIFAGSQMLDTNL
+299 LRMIFAGSQTLDTKL
-314 MYHLQRL
+314 MHHLQRT

-361 TVTVDEDHMIY
+361 RVTVDDDHMIY

-433 EAVVIGQPD
+433 EAVVMGQPD

-502 LLET
+502 VLET

>member
-49 TYDVFMRDVQA
+49 TYGVFMRDVQA

-102 PDSDDTVR
+102 PDSDDIVR

-116 LKEPSVRCD
+116 LEEPSACCD

-136 TGIPKI
+136 TGVPKI
-142 LWRRTASWTDFF
+142 LWRRTASWADFF

-163 TTDTRLFLH
+163 TKDTRLFLH

-219 LPTKLRLLMEVIP
+219 LPTKLRLLMEAMP
-232 IGKKNTMDT
+232 ISKENT
-241 AEADSTAEVD
+241 
-251 SPAEIDSTDEV
+251 
-262 KQRTAPAAAK
+262 AA
-272 QRIASAAVKQEIAP
+272 
-286 TEVRQRVTAELSS
+286 LSS
-299 LRMIFAGSQMLDTNL
+299 LRMIFAGSQMLDTKL
-314 MYHLQRL
+314 MHHLQRT
-321 WPQAR
+321 WPQVR

-433 EAVVIGQPD
+433 EAVVMGQPD

-453 QCEPGYTETMIKKAM
+453 QCEPGYTEPMIKKAM

>member
-11 EMTYSPGRNRV
+11 EMTYSPERNRV

-49 TYDVFMRDVQA
+49 TYDDFMRDVQA

-66 TYAQTQPP
+66 MYAQPQPLL
-74 VIYRNS
+74 IYRNS

-102 PDSDDTVR
+102 PDSDDIVR

-142 LWRRTASWTDFF
+142 LWRRTASWADFF

-163 TTDTRLFLH
+163 TKETRLFLH

-219 LPTKLRLLMEVIP
+219 LPTKLRLLMEAMP
-232 IGKKNTMDT
+232 ISKENT
-241 AEADSTAEVD
+241 
-251 SPAEIDSTDEV
+251 
-262 KQRTAPAAAK
+262 AA
-272 QRIASAAVKQEIAP
+272 
-286 TEVRQRVTAELSS
+286 LSS
-299 LRMIFAGSQMLDTNL
+299 LRMIFAGSQMLDTKL
-314 MYHLQRL
+314 MHHLQRT

-352 TVGRPFPGV
+352 TVGRLFPGV
-361 TVTVDEDHMIY
+361 TVTVDENHMIY

-382 ACPFSVGDKGWF
+382 VCPFSVGDKGWF

-422 EKKIQELDGVA
+422 EKKIQELEGVA
-433 EAVVIGQPD
+433 EAVVMGQPD

-453 QCEPGYTETMIKKAM
+453 QCEPGYTEPMIKKAM

>member
-11 EMTYSPGRNRV
+11 EMTDSPGRNTV
-22 TSLYAMMLAWQKAE
+22 TSLYAMMLAWQKAV

-49 TYDVFMRDVQA
+49 TYDDFMRDVQA

-66 TYAQTQPP
+66 MYAQPQPLL
-74 VIYRNS
+74 IYRNS
-80 VYDQLTAWI
+80 VYNQLTAWI

-102 PDSDDTVR
+102 PDSDDIVR

-116 LKEPSVRCD
+116 LKEPSACCD
-125 KADFGVLSSGS
+125 KAGFGVLSSGS

-142 LWRRTASWTDFF
+142 LWRRTVSWADFF

-163 TTDTRLFLH
+163 TKETRLFLH

-219 LPTKLRLLMEVIP
+219 LPTKLRLLMEA
-232 IGKKNTMDT
+232 M
-241 AEADSTAEVD
+241 
-251 SPAEIDSTDEV
+251 
-262 KQRTAPAAAK
+262 
-272 QRIASAAVKQEIAP
+272 P
-286 TEVRQRVTAELSS
+286 TSKENTAELSS
-299 LRMIFAGSQMLDTNL
+299 LRMIFAGSQMLDTKL
-314 MYHLQRL
+314 MHHLQRT

-341 CTAEEWLLEPN
+341 CTAEEWLREPN

-361 TVTVDEDHMIY
+361 RVTVDEDHMIY

-433 EAVVIGQPD
+433 EAVVMGQPD